1 MSLSLLD
8 QYTKEI
14 DDINSRIHSI
24 TVTPPPCEIPT
35 YLIFVYIAVFIF
47 VIYFLLKLEWKTKN

>member
-1 MSLSLLD
+1 MSSSLLD

-24 TVTPPPCEIPT
+24 TVAPPPCEIPT

-47 VIYFLLKLEWKTKN
+47 VIYFLLKLEWKTKK